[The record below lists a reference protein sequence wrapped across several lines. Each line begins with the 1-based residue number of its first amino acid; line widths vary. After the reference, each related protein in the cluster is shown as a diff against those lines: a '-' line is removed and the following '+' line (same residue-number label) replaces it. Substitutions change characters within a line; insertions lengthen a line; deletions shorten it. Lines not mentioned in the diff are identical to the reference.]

1 MPDLTLANNLLN
13 VLCDS
18 LNPGVGV
25 DVTNNKKETQPEYT
39 NNNNTTPDQDLA
51 RFKYDLSHLNITI
64 PKYLKSENTR

>member
-1 MPDLTLANNLLN
+1 MINCKFFHSRLNNFRETGMPDLTLANNLLN

-39 NNNNTTPDQDLA
+39 NNNNTTPD
-51 RFKYDLSHLNITI
+51 
-64 PKYLKSENTR
+64 